1 MYSIPNKIKWKMF
14 NSALMQ
20 TIILNTKLL
29 YMYIYLYLICCLSSL
44 VTSRLWLLININII
58 FLDQNSYES
67 KNILVKNK
75 RSSIGNIYAII
86 MKKNTR
92 INFLIKNS
100 ELKKIKFFK
109 NWKLISIS
117 KISILA
123 IIIYI

>member
-1 MYSIPNKIKWKMF
+1 MN
-14 NSALMQ
+14 
-20 TIILNTKLL
+20 
-29 YMYIYLYLICCLSSL
+29 IYLYLICCLSSL